1 MRAAQSYRLIFF
13 VLGFALG
20 AWLIFLGSFWWGMA
34 LHWILVTIFCYGT
47 FRPASCLFGGKLLR
61 SREGVWLTIDDGPD
75 PETTP
80 QLLAQLAEAEVRATF
95 FLIGERVR
103 EYPELANR
111 IVEEGHA
118 IGNHSET
125 HPRARFWAVLPWQ
138 AFREIQ
144 LCQRTLAEVTRR
156 SPVYFRPPVGHANPF
171 IHPVLRHLGLELVGW
186 SSRGFDGVGKS
197 REDVRE
203 RIAKALT
210 ADGIVLM
217 HEGTPIASEVL
228 EDILVLVKE
237 RGWEFTEPAQF
248 KESSDEL
255 Q

>member
-1 MRAAQSYRLIFF
+1 
-13 VLGFALG
+13 
-20 AWLIFLGSFWWGMA
+20 
-34 LHWILVTIFCYGT
+34 
-47 FRPASCLFGGKLLR
+47 
-61 SREGVWLTIDDGPD
+61 
-75 PETTP
+75 
-80 QLLAQLAEAEVRATF
+80 
-95 FLIGERVR
+95 
-103 EYPELANR
+103 
-111 IVEEGHA
+111 
-118 IGNHSET
+118 
-125 HPRARFWAVLPWQ
+125 
-138 AFREIQ
+138 
-144 LCQRTLAEVTRR
+144 
-156 SPVYFRPPVGHANPF
+156 VGHANPF